1 MGASKELRE
10 KYRNNPAFMI
20 EEDEAAG
27 PNKRPKTTAEDKVE
41 NVFELPPID
50 ER

>member
-1 MGASKELRE
+1 MRE

-20 EEDEAAG
+20 EEDEAVG
-27 PNKRPKTTAEDKVE
+27 PNKRPKTSAEDKVE

-50 ER
+50 EK